1 MVAFV
6 RGARPAASP
15 SPATRLTAP
24 EARVSSRAS
33 EVSTGGRPARSSVG
47 ATFSNFSTWRDG
59 RTMASSP
66 STMKGAA
73 SMGRT
78 KERRMFM
85 PPS

>member
-1 MVAFV
+1 MRACVPLTAQTGLLTTVRGTLRAARMVAFV

-47 ATFSNFSTWRDG
+47 ATFSNFST
-59 RTMASSP
+59 
-66 STMKGAA
+66 
-73 SMGRT
+73 
-78 KERRMFM
+78 
-85 PPS
+85 